1 MIFILS
7 YWMQIQKTQWVLF
20 LWVVIG
26 FLFIMCVTN
35 RVTVLTSLT
44 RERYKFG
51 ASMKD
56 IEKKGEC
63 DLYRGLAMAQV
74 CFLTCNITYSLF

>member
-74 CFLTCNITYSLF
+74 YF

>member
-20 LWVVIG
+20 PWVVIG
-26 FLFIMCVTN
+26 ILFIMYVTN

-74 CFLTCNITYSLF
+74 CFLTYTLSYSLF

>member
-1 MIFILS
+1 METSLELS
-7 YWMQIQKTQWVLF
+7 S
-20 LWVVIG
+20 
-26 FLFIMCVTN
+26 
-35 RVTVLTSLT
+35 RVTVRTSLT

-51 ASMKD
+51 TSMKE

-74 CFLTCNITYSLF
+74 CDSEINLRCSLY